1 VKKIMPTMILCLA
14 WSLPA
19 LAQHVWFNPPSSV
32 PAEPDFEVT
41 IELAAEGQT
50 VQGLDILFSFNPD
63 IVTLNG
69 VTAGD
74 WFTTS
79 GLDHYFWL
87 NPAPG
92 GDPETAVQTAH
103 ISAALLGGGSA
114 ADGTLAVLSFTAENA
129 GVSPL
134 SFLSL
139 TVRDDQNATLPATHS
154 TGDEIIIDG
163 SVPADSRTMSAVKA
177 LWR

>member
-1 VKKIMPTMILCLA
+1 MKKAIAIAIIALA
-14 WSLPA
+14 CTAPG
-19 LAQHVWFNPPSSV
+19 LAQHVWFDPPSSAPV
-32 PAEPDFEVT
+32 EPDFEVT

-63 IVTLNG
+63 VVTLSG

-74 WFTTS
+74 WFTAS

-92 GDPETAVQTAH
+92 GEPEAAVQNVH
-103 ISAALLGGGSA
+103 ISAALLGGGRS
-114 ADGTLAVLSFTAENA
+114 ADGALAVLSFTAVNA

-134 SFLSL
+134 SFLGL

-154 TGDEIIIDG
+154 TGDEIVIDQ
-163 SVPADSRTMSAVKA
+163 SVPAGSRTMSAVKA